1 MTEER
6 DELQGDPDTPS
17 AADEPDAVEAPPTED
32 DEANDRG
39 VTVPQG
45 EDRGVTVLLRR
56 PWFSRMRSA
65 ASASAKPVAP
75 W

>member
-32 DEANDRG
+32 DEANGRG

-45 EDRGVTVLLRR
+45 EDRGITV
-56 PWFSRMRSA
+56 PQKATGGSRSPRGDA
-65 ASASAKPVAP
+65 AEGSDES
-75 W
+75 